1 MSSSGQSRSKSLLFG
16 FLSFV
21 IALTFSLAAA
31 EGVLRL
37 KNASMKNY
45 DIEMWR
51 YARELKFASPIAVLG
66 HEHLPNAQAH
76 LQSVDIRTNKRGLRG
91 GPVSD
96 APAPGTRR
104 ILMLGSSIALGWGV
118 AEDQVLSSLLQK
130 KFDAAGQKVEVLNAG
145 IGNYNAERYVERF
158 LLRLA
163 DLQPTELLI
172 LSFVRDGEPLEQGGG
187 NIVLRNSQLA
197 VTAWIAANRLLG
209 SAGEGNLVEHYRRIY
224 ASNSPSLGLMKSEF
238 AKLATYARE
247 KRIKVT
253 MAMVPDIHN
262 LDNYP
267 LQFVHDVFAATA
279 RDNGFAY
286 LDLLP
291 ALKGLKS
298 TEIWAMPGDPHPNA
312 RGHALMAD
320 AIYPVLAAEKSG
332 PEGAR

>member
-21 IALTFSLAAA
+21 IALTLSFAAA

-76 LQSVDIRTNKRGLRG
+76 LQSVDIRTDRWGLRG
-91 GPVSD
+91 GPVSET
-96 APAPGTRR
+96 PAPGTRR

-130 KFDAAGQKVEVLNAG
+130 KFDASGQKVEVLNAG

-163 DLQPTELLI
+163 ELQPTELLI

-187 NIVLRNSQLA
+187 NMVLRNSQLA
-197 VTAWIAANRLLG
+197 VTIWIAANRLLG
-209 SAGEGNLVEHYRRIY
+209 SAGEGSLVEHYRRIY

-238 AKLATYARE
+238 AKLATYTRE

-267 LQFVHDVFAATA
+267 LQFVHDIFAATA
-279 RDNGFAY
+279 HDNGFAY

-320 AIYPVLAAEKSG
+320 AIYPVLAAEKPG
-332 PEGAR
+332 PEGVR